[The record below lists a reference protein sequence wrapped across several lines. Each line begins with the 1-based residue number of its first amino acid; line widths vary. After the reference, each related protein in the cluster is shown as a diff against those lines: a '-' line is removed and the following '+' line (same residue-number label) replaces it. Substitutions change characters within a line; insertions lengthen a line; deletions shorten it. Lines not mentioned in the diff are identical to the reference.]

1 MVDREIFLRLS
12 VGKATAIV
20 LVIILSSALSFGHSA
35 PQVSLLYFMEG
46 QLVQIIDYTYTVNV
60 TRGSDGTAIVNI
72 PFLPSIQ
79 EQGYRQEVIQQE
91 ISTTPYTPLSAHYDK
106 YDGFDCPYVKFTWE
120 NAPPWALAKR
130 SARVKHTVEYR
141 PFVTNAPFP
150 IDRQLFSADISPFIQ
165 PQNMIQSDDP
175 EIRALAQTLTY
186 GALCQMDAVAR
197 VLNWVR
203 ANIKYACPT
212 AGGFTFAD
220 AANTL
225 KYRIGNCVNFAN
237 LAVAL
242 LRAAGIPAVCTF
254 GFVADRPQSS
264 AGHAWLAVLYPDLG
278 WVEYESSYWMP
289 TGGLVPKTF
298 LMPRHITV
306 YAPPMSEFGV
316 SGNEFS
322 ELHEAN
328 WTTISTPTRTEFV
341 RCEVLL
347 DEFICFPLVA
357 EGKEYQILELSWSD
371 PPAGWRVSSSVSHLN
386 FSNSAVETFLLTV
399 ATPRTG
405 EVAWNM
411 SVRLLTPSG
420 TKVGEVVIEFSS
432 PPTIYDVSPLPNSF
446 VGARPRIEVRY
457 GSQRSGIDLGKTN
470 VKLDGVDVTQQS
482 TLSPEGLQVMLL
494 GDLKDG
500 THTVRVEVWDQ
511 EGNSKTK
518 EWSFV
523 VDATPPSISIVSPG
537 EGSTVTEKRARI
549 EVILR
554 DDGSGVDLAT
564 ARMWLDGSPVVASMS
579 GDTMTFL
586 TAELSEGTHRVKVEV
601 KDKLGNIGSKEWS
614 FEVKTPLFDVPTLV
628 VVAVLIGSAAIGAAY
643 LFKRRQGRMPLP
655 PPPPPLE

>member
-1 MVDREIFLRLS
+1 MADRGTFFRLR
-12 VGKATAIV
+12 VGKATTIALAI
-20 LVIILSSALSFGHSA
+20 LLSSALSFGHSA
-35 PQVSLLYFMEG
+35 PQASLLYFMEG
-46 QLVQIIDYTYTVNV
+46 QLLQIIDYTYTVNV
-60 TRGSDGTAIVNI
+60 TRGIDGTASVNMQ
-72 PFLPSIQ
+72 FLPSLQ
-79 EQGYRQEVIQQE
+79 EQGYKQEVIQQE

-106 YDGFDCPYVKFTWE
+106 YDGFDCPYVEFTWE
-120 NAPPWALAKR
+120 TAPPWALARR
-130 SARVKHTVEYR
+130 SARVKHTVEYC

-150 IDRQLFSADISPFIQ
+150 IDRQLFSVDISPFIR
-165 PQNMIQSDDP
+165 PQNALQSDDP
-175 EIRALAQTLTY
+175 EIRALAQTLTH

-212 AGGFTFAD
+212 VGEFTFID

-242 LRAAGIPAVCTF
+242 LRAAGIPAVCAF
-254 GFVADRPQSS
+254 GFVADRPQSNS
-264 AGHAWLAVLYPDLG
+264 GHAWLAVLYPNPG

-289 TGGLVPKTF
+289 TGGLVPETF
-298 LMPRHITV
+298 LMPQHITV
-306 YAPPMSEFGV
+306 DAPPMSGFGV
-316 SGNEFS
+316 SSNEFS

-357 EGKEYQILELSWSD
+357 EGKGHQILELNWSD
-371 PPAGWRVSSSVSHLN
+371 PPGGWRVSSSVNYLN
-386 FSNSAVETFLLTV
+386 FSNSEVETFLLTV

-405 EVAWNM
+405 EVAWSM
-411 SVRLLTPSG
+411 SVMLLTPAG
-420 TKVGEVVIEFSS
+420 TKVGEVVIELSS
-432 PPTIYDVSPLPNSF
+432 PPTIYDVSPLPDSL

-457 GSQRSGIDLGKTN
+457 GSQRSSIDLGKTN

-482 TLSPEGLQVMLL
+482 TLNPEGLQVMLL
-494 GDLKDG
+494 DDLEDG
-500 THTVRVEVWDQ
+500 THTARVEVWDR

-523 VDATPPSISIVSPG
+523 VDATPPSISIVSPSD
-537 EGSTVTEKRARI
+537 GSTVTEKRARI
-549 EVILR
+549 EVSLR
-554 DDGSGVDLAT
+554 DEGSGVDLAT
-564 ARMWLDGSPVVASMS
+564 AGMWLDGSPVVASTL
-579 GDTMTFL
+579 GDTIALL
-586 TAELSEGTHRVKVEV
+586 TAELSDGTHRVKVEV
-601 KDKLGNIGSKEWS
+601 KDKIGNIGSKEWS
-614 FEVKTPLFDVPTLV
+614 FEVKTAFFDVPTLV
-628 VVAVLIGSAAIGAAY
+628 VAAVLIGSAAIGAAY
-643 LFKRRQGRMPLP
+643 LFRRRQRGMPLP